1 MNNKRSRL
9 TLSPIRLRGL
19 LCASLCASLCMSV
32 ATSINARD
40 LTVDVAKSS
49 IQFQFSQLGVPL
61 KGRFTKF
68 EASVFFDAKKLDA
81 TKANFTVDI
90 NSVDLGAAD
99 YNAETKKP
107 VWLDGVKFPSA
118 TFVADKV
125 TAVTGNGATG
135 KFEATGKL
143 NIKGISQPIKAQFS
157 FTEGA
162 QPIVEGSFPMKRL
175 AWNVG
180 DAEWKDTSV
189 VADEVMVKFKFVT
202 MPKSATSTT
211 PTPAPT
217 SK

>member
-1 MNNKRSRL
+1 MNNKRSHL
-9 TLSPIRLRGL
+9 TLSLLRLSGL
-19 LCASLCASLCMSV
+19 LCTSLCLSV
-32 ATSINARD
+32 STSINARE
-40 LTVDVAKSS
+40 LTVDAAKSS

-81 TKANFTVDI
+81 TKASFTVDI

-125 TAVTGNGATG
+125 TAVAGNGATG
-135 KFEATGKL
+135 KYEVTGKL

-157 FTEGA
+157 FTEGV

-189 VADEVMVKFKFVT
+189 VADEVMVKFKFITAPKTTSNVT
-202 MPKSATSTT
+202 TSNV
-211 PTPAPT
+211 APT
-217 SK
+217 SKLN

>member
-1 MNNKRSRL
+1 MKILKILLAPSLRSL
-9 TLSPIRLRGL
+9 FALS
-19 LCASLCASLCMSV
+19 LCVSLSASLSTSAS
-32 ATSINARD
+32 ARD
-40 LTVDVAKSS
+40 LAVDLAKSS

-68 EASVFFDAKKLDA
+68 EASVFFDVKKLDA

-99 YNAETKKP
+99 YNAETKKL
-107 VWLDGVKFPSA
+107 VWLDGVKFPNA

-125 TAVTGNGATG
+125 ISVAD

-143 NIKGISQPIKAQFS
+143 TIKGISQPIKVQFS
-157 FTEGA
+157 FTDGA
-162 QPIVEGSFPMKRL
+162 QPIVEGNFPMKRL

-202 MPKSATSTT
+202 LPKA
-211 PTPAPT
+211 AI
-217 SK
+217 K